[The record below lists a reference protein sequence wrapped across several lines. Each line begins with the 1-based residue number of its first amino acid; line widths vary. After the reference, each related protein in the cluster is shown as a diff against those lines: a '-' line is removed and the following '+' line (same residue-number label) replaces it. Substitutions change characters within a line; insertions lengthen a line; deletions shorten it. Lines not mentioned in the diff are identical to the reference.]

1 MKQSLRTVKEKR
13 AAKLEEDIA
22 EHEQA
27 IARNSGGGESTGLA
41 EKDAQSKLEM
51 IGRLFDRACAHWA
64 DDSGGE
70 TGAAK
75 EDDDA
80 KAAPVSP
87 LEAAPARPQVRTL
100 MPCATQ

>member
-1 MKQSLRTVKEKR
+1 MKESLRTVKEKR
-13 AAKLEEDIA
+13 ATKLEEDIA

-64 DDSGGE
+64 DDGGGG

-75 EDDDA
+75 EDDEA
-80 KAAPVSP
+80 K
-87 LEAAPARPQVRTL
+87 EAAPARPQVRTL
-100 MPCATQ
+100 LPCASQ